1 MAGFATSPL
10 ALTPFGTG
18 TPVSGTAP
26 PSSVPTEALFLDP
39 RTKDFALDSE
49 GAYKRMPTTRHR
61 VLVALTTRKGS
72 NAADANAGIDI
83 PRKIGT
89 NYAQKMRIAVSN
101 ALRFLVDEGAISLED
116 VTTETSGGRVVATVD
131 YVDLLSG
138 EKDRLVL

>member
-1 MAGFATSPL
+1 
-10 ALTPFGTG
+10 
-18 TPVSGTAP
+18 
-26 PSSVPTEALFLDP
+26 LDP

-89 NYAQKMRIAVSN
+89 NDAQKMRIAVSN
-101 ALRFLVDEGAISLED
+101 ALRVLDDEGAISLED